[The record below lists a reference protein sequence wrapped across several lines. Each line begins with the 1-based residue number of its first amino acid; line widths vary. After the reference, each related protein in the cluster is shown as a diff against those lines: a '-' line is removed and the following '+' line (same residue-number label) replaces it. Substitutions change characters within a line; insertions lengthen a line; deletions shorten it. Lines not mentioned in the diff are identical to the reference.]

1 MTTEGTIT
9 TTVIKTI
16 MVTIITVMVPVIVTG
31 VAVIMVSLLIFGVCA
46 ALWWLIHSYLQ
57 LCLVALL

>member
-9 TTVIKTI
+9 KTVIRTI
-16 MVTIITVMVPVIVTG
+16 MVTIITVVPVIVTG

>member
-9 TTVIKTI
+9 KTVNITI
-16 MVTIITVMVPVIVTG
+16 MVTIITVVPVIVTR
-31 VAVIMVSLLIFGVCA
+31 VATVMVSLLIFGVCA

>member
-1 MTTEGTIT
+1 MTTEGTVT
-9 TTVIKTI
+9 KTVIRTI
-16 MVTIITVMVPVIVTG
+16 MVTIITVVPVIVTG
-31 VAVIMVSLLIFGVCA
+31 VAAIKVSLLIFGVCA

>member
-9 TTVIKTI
+9 KTVIITI
-16 MVTIITVMVPVIVTG
+16 MVTIITVVPVIVTG
-31 VAVIMVSLLIFGVCA
+31 VAAITVSLLIFGVCG

-57 LCLVALL
+57 LCLVAVL